1 MSSSIARLM
10 FLLSYGVI
18 AVRQKEKAS
27 SGEIFNAALRMLR
40 QKGYVTNED
49 KVAYLSGALDSL
61 GDGTTLLELIKVGD
75 RIG

>member
-1 MSSSIARLM
+1 
-10 FLLSYGVI
+10 
-18 AVRQKEKAS
+18 
-27 SGEIFNAALRMLR
+27 MLR

-61 GDGTTLLELIKVGD
+61 GDGTTLLELITVGD